1 MFTYL
6 VTYTL
11 TDILNIWQNAGIF
24 AYLIPF
30 LIVFAVV
37 YGILNKTGLLGDN
50 RGVQATI
57 SLGVGLMSLV
67 NDYVPRFFSSLFP
80 YAGMA
85 IAVLLVA
92 LVLMGLISDQ
102 KFAWRIWFII
112 GIVGFIAVILAS
124 FNDMNWWLGGTLG
137 DSWPAV
143 LAAVILLVLMY
154 FIIWGGEGKEKEE
167 KK

>member
-6 VTYTL
+6 ATYNL
-11 TDILNIWQNAGIF
+11 TDILNVWQQAGIF

-37 YGILNKTGLLGDN
+37 YGILNKTKLLGEN

-67 NDYVPRFFSSLFP
+67 NDYVPHFFSSLFP

-92 LVLMGLISDQ
+92 LILMGLISDQ
-102 KFAWRIWFII
+102 DFAWRIWFVIGII
-112 GIVGFIAVILAS
+112 GFVAVILAS
-124 FNDMNWWLGGTLG
+124 FNDMQWWMGGGLGE
-137 DSWPAV
+137 SWPAI
-143 LAAVILLVLMY
+143 LAGIIILTLMY
-154 FIIWGGEGKEKEE
+154 FIIWGGE
-167 KK
+167 KKSK

>member
-1 MFTYL
+1 M
-6 VTYTL
+6 VTTI
-11 TDILNIWQNAGIF
+11 TDILNIWQAAGIF

-37 YGILNKTGLLGDN
+37 YGILNKTRLLGNN

-67 NDYVPRFFSSLFP
+67 NDFVPMFFSRLFP

-92 LVLMGLISDQ
+92 LILMGLISERD
-102 KFAWRIWFII
+102 FAWRIWFII
-112 GIVGFIAVILAS
+112 GIVGFVAVVLAS
-124 FNDMNWWLGGTLG
+124 FNDVNIFLGGG
-137 DSWPAV
+137 IGESWPAV
-143 LAAVILLVLMY
+143 LAGIIILTLMY
-154 FIIWGGEGKEKEE
+154 FIIWGSGEGKEEGKEG

>member
-1 MFTYL
+1 M
-6 VTYTL
+6 VTYTI
-11 TDILNIWQNAGIF
+11 TDILNVWQAAGIF

-37 YGILNKTGLLGDN
+37 YGILNKTKLLGEN

-67 NDYVPRFFSSLFP
+67 NDYVPNFFSSLFP

-85 IAVLLVA
+85 IAVLLVG
-92 LVLMGLISDQ
+92 LILLGLISDQ
-102 KFAWRIWFII
+102 EFAWRIWFII
-112 GIVGFIAVILAS
+112 GIVGFIAVLLAS
-124 FNDMNWWLGGTLG
+124 LNDMRWWIGGGIG

-143 LAAVILLVLMY
+143 FAGVILLVLMY
-154 FIIWGGEGKEKEE
+154 FIIWGGEKKVGKS
-167 KK
+167 

>member
-1 MFTYL
+1 M
-6 VTYTL
+6 VTTI
-11 TDILNIWQNAGIF
+11 TDILNIWQAAGIF

-37 YGILNKTGLLGDN
+37 YGILNKTKLLGEN

-67 NDYVPRFFSSLFP
+67 NDYVPNFFSSLFP

-92 LVLMGLISDQ
+92 LILMGLISDQ
-102 KFAWRIWFII
+102 DFAYRIWFVI
-112 GIVGFIAVILAS
+112 GIVGFVAVVIAS
-124 FNDMNWWLGGTLG
+124 FSDMKWWLGGGFG
-137 DSWPAV
+137 DSWPAI
-143 LAAVILLVLMY
+143 LAAIVILTLMY
-154 FIIWGGEGKEKEE
+154 FIVWGGEKKSGK
-167 KK
+167 

>member
-6 VTYTL
+6 VAYTI
-11 TDILNIWQNAGIF
+11 TDILNIWQQAGIF

-37 YGILNKTGLLGDN
+37 YGMLNKTKLLGEN

-92 LVLMGLISDQ
+92 LILMGLISDQ
-102 KFAWRIWFII
+102 EFAWRIWFVIGII
-112 GIVGFIAVILAS
+112 GFLAVILAS
-124 FNDMNWWLGGTLG
+124 FNDMSMFFGGALI
-137 DSWPAV
+137 DSLPAI
-143 LAAVILLVLMY
+143 LAGVILLVLMY
-154 FIIWGGEGKEKEE
+154 FIIFAGE
-167 KK
+167 KKSGK